1 MKIRYGF
8 VSNSSS
14 SSFCIYKNLMTSD
27 QIVEFR
33 QVIKD
38 AYNSDDETNIFESG
52 NYFVGRLSM
61 HDRMVPAFLKRN
73 FKSGDYAIES

>member
-1 MKIRYGF
+1 MKIRCGF

-14 SSFCIYKNLMTSD
+14 SSFCIYKNLMTCD
-27 QIVEFR
+27 QIDEFKR
-33 QVIKD
+33 LIKD
-38 AYNSDDETNIFESG
+38 AYDSDGETNIYESG
-52 NYFVGRLSM
+52 SYFVGRLSM

>member
-1 MKIRYGF
+1 MKIRCGF

-14 SSFCIYKNLMTSD
+14 SSFCIYKNLMTCD
-27 QIVEFR
+27 QIDEFKR
-33 QVIKD
+33 LIKD
-38 AYNSDDETNIFESG
+38 AYDSDGETNIYESG
-52 NYFVGRLSM
+52 SYFVGELSM